1 MNVIQMNVIEMNVIE
16 MNVIE
21 MNVIDLACI
30 IHDFSEKCLD
40 SLPGEALSDYLCSTG
55 YI

>member
-1 MNVIQMNVIEMNVIE
+1 MNLEEHSIFINMATV
-16 MNVIE
+16 
-21 MNVIDLACI
+21 LTCI

-40 SLPGEALSDYLCSTG
+40 SLPGKALSDYSGSTG